1 MTIPETSAAGQRRRR
16 PAWPL
21 LAAVAVPLT
30 VYLAVAAA
38 GYDGRPYL
46 RGDCPYY
53 FLTGDSLL
61 ADGDLDLGNQLPGE
75 PSRYSGEVALDR
87 RGRLVPKHPIALP
100 GWRRR
105 WACSWPERARRSCP
119 EPYRRPGPGPAL
131 GTHHRPAARRLSPGR
146 GLEADRPR
154 PALCRDAA
162 AGPQPPRIALSSA
175 MLSRWPVSRAVTRPR
190 IG

>member
-119 EPYRRPGPGPAL
+119 EPYRRPDLVLLWGPTTDPPLAGYRRVAVSKPTGL
-131 GTHHRPAARRLSPGR
+131 GRLYAATPPPG
-146 GLEADRPR
+146 
-154 PALCRDAA
+154 
-162 AGPQPPRIALSSA
+162 
-175 MLSRWPVSRAVTRPR
+175 LSRPGSP
-190 IG
+190 